1 MWYNNRN
8 AAIVRL
14 NRLIQR
20 RKFGKGA
27 ISILRIWYNHTM
39 CGENLTTKTVLQ
51 DLPGPLLAW
60 YRANARD
67 LPWRRTTDPYQIWV
81 SEIMLQQTR
90 VAAVLGYYAR
100 FLETFPT
107 VEALAAA
114 PEERLM
120 KLWEGLGYY
129 SRARNLQK
137 AARIVAEQGGRFP
150 DTYQDL
156 LALPGV
162 GDYTASAI
170 ASAAFGRRE
179 AAVDGNVLRVVMR
192 LTDCRD
198 DIADPKV
205 KKAVRAQ
212 IQAVMPEAEADIRV
226 FNQATMEL
234 GATVCAPNGPPRCLE
249 CPAMAFC
256 KGRLRGTAEDL
267 PVKGAKKPRRVEEK
281 TVFLLVR
288 DGKIALRKRP
298 GTGLLAGL
306 WEFPNVE
313 GALDEA
319 AAGAAVS
326 VWGLEPRRWESRLTA
341 KHIFTHV
348 EWHMTG
354 YTLEVAGDGPADFVW
369 ADAGALSDRAVP
381 SAFGRYYTE
390 AAARLKEEGRM
401 GWLVGLPLGLFRL
414 LGSILLVAL
423 RFAVPILILVAVILV
438 VRHVRRRSARYR
450 AEDEDRQEPKF
461 HGPVYTGDYEE
472 VPDSEDQKKD
482 EGN

>member
-14 NRLIQR
+14 DRLIQR

-369 ADAGALSDRAVP
+369 ADDGALSDRAVP

-390 AAARLKEEGRM
+390 AAARLKEE
-401 GWLVGLPLGLFRL
+401 
-414 LGSILLVAL
+414 
-423 RFAVPILILVAVILV
+423 
-438 VRHVRRRSARYR
+438 
-450 AEDEDRQEPKF
+450 
-461 HGPVYTGDYEE
+461 
-472 VPDSEDQKKD
+472 
-482 EGN
+482 

>member
-1 MWYNNRN
+1 MDQ
-8 AAIVRL
+8 L
-14 NRLIQR
+14 
-20 RKFGKGA
+20 K
-27 ISILRIWYNHTM
+27 
-39 CGENLTTKTVLQ
+39 E
-51 DLPGPLLAW
+51 LPIPLLLW
-60 YRANARD
+60 YRENARV
-67 LPWRRTTDPYQIWV
+67 LPWRSHPTPYRVWV

-90 VAAVLGYYAR
+90 VAAVLDYYRR
-100 FLETFPT
+100 FLEALPT
-107 VEALAAA
+107 VADLAAV
-114 PEERLM
+114 PEDALM
-120 KLWEGLGYY
+120 KLWQGLGYY
-129 SRARNLQK
+129 SRARNLQR
-137 AARIVAEQGGRFP
+137 AARQIMDEHGGIFP
-150 DTYQDL
+150 STYEEIR
-156 LALPGV
+156 ALSGV
-162 GDYTASAI
+162 GDYTAGAISSSAC
-170 ASAAFGRRE
+170 GLPVP
-179 AAVDGNVLRVVMR
+179 AVDGNVLRVVMR

-390 AAARLKEEGRM
+390 AAARLKEE
-401 GWLVGLPLGLFRL
+401 
-414 LGSILLVAL
+414 
-423 RFAVPILILVAVILV
+423 
-438 VRHVRRRSARYR
+438 
-450 AEDEDRQEPKF
+450 
-461 HGPVYTGDYEE
+461 
-472 VPDSEDQKKD
+472 
-482 EGN
+482 

>member
-14 NRLIQR
+14 DRLIQR

-298 GTGLLAGL
+298 GPGCWRACGS
-306 WEFPNVE
+306 FPTWRE
-313 GALDEA
+313 PWTRLPPERRCPSGAWSP
-319 AAGAAVS
+319 G
-326 VWGLEPRRWESRLTA
+326 GGR
-341 KHIFTHV
+341 
-348 EWHMTG
+348 
-354 YTLEVAGDGPADFVW
+354 AD
-369 ADAGALSDRAVP
+369 
-381 SAFGRYYTE
+381 
-390 AAARLKEEGRM
+390 
-401 GWLVGLPLGLFRL
+401 
-414 LGSILLVAL
+414 
-423 RFAVPILILVAVILV
+423 
-438 VRHVRRRSARYR
+438 
-450 AEDEDRQEPKF
+450 
-461 HGPVYTGDYEE
+461 
-472 VPDSEDQKKD
+472 
-482 EGN
+482 

>member
-14 NRLIQR
+14 DRLTQR

-179 AAVDGNVLRVVMR
+179 AAVDGNVLRVVAR
-192 LTDCRD
+192 ISGDGG
-198 DIADPKV
+198 DIARPDT
-205 KKAVRAQ
+205 KARMRAAL
-212 IQAVMPEAEADIRV
+212 QAVLPVDAPGD
-226 FNQATMEL
+226 FNQALMEL
-234 GATVCAPNGPPRCLE
+234 GATVCLPNGAPLCDR
-249 CPAMAFC
+249 CPAADFC
-256 KGRLRGTAEDL
+256 TARREERTGEL
-267 PVKGAKKPRRVEEK
+267 PVKAAKKARRIEAR
-281 TVFLLVR
+281 TVFLIFWEKKV
-288 DGKIALRKRP
+288 ALRRRP
-298 GTGLLAGL
+298 GRGLLAGL
-306 WEFPNVE
+306 WEYPNELSPAPCPV
-313 GALDEA
+313 EA
-319 AAGAAVS
+319 AGLSGGPAG
-326 VWGLEPRRWESRLTA
+326 
-341 KHIFTHV
+341 KHIFSHI
-348 EWHMTG
+348 EWHMTAQIVEAASPELPEG
-354 YTLEVAGDGPADFVW
+354 WVW
-369 ADAGALSDRAVP
+369 ADRAALERDYAVPNAFQAFAGAV
-381 SAFGRYYTE
+381 E
-390 AAARLKEEGRM
+390 ARL
-401 GWLVGLPLGLFRL
+401 
-414 LGSILLVAL
+414 
-423 RFAVPILILVAVILV
+423 
-438 VRHVRRRSARYR
+438 
-450 AEDEDRQEPKF
+450 
-461 HGPVYTGDYEE
+461 
-472 VPDSEDQKKD
+472 
-482 EGN
+482 

>member
-1 MWYNNRN
+1 MDEME
-8 AAIVRL
+8 
-14 NRLIQR
+14 NRLAR
-20 RKFGKGA
+20 
-27 ISILRIWYNHTM
+27 
-39 CGENLTTKTVLQ
+39 
-51 DLPGPLLAW
+51 LPGALLPW
-60 YRANARD
+60 YRENRRV
-67 LPWRRTTDPYQIWV
+67 LPWREEVSAYRTWV

-90 VAAVLGYYAR
+90 VAAVIPYFQR
-100 FLETFPT
+100 FMAAYPT
-107 VEALAAA
+107 VEDLAACD
-114 PEERLM
+114 EGELMRL
-120 KLWEGLGYY
+120 WAGLGYY

-234 GATVCAPNGPPRCLE
+234 GATVCVPNGPPKCE
-249 CPAMAFC
+249 VCPAPGFC
-256 KGRLRGTAEDL
+256 LGRLRGTAPVL
-267 PVKGAKKPRRVEEK
+267 PVKAAKKARRTEER
-281 TVFLLVR
+281 TVLVLLR
-288 DGKIALRKRP
+288 QGRTALRRRP
-298 GTGLLAGL
+298 GRGLLAGL
-306 WEFPNVE
+306 WEFPNVD
-313 GALDEA
+313 GALDED
-319 AAGAAVS
+319 AAGAAAAA
-326 VWGLEPRRWESRLTA
+326 WGLTVKAWRNKLTA

-354 YTLEVAGDGPADFVW
+354 YTLEVEGDGPADFFW
-369 ADAGALSDRAVP
+369 ADAAGLRERAVP

-390 AAARLKEEGRM
+390 AAARLKEE
-401 GWLVGLPLGLFRL
+401 
-414 LGSILLVAL
+414 
-423 RFAVPILILVAVILV
+423 
-438 VRHVRRRSARYR
+438 
-450 AEDEDRQEPKF
+450 
-461 HGPVYTGDYEE
+461 
-472 VPDSEDQKKD
+472 
-482 EGN
+482 